1 MEVGSGGEKGKPTQL
16 SIPAGFEITSQC
28 CKEES
33 FEVGYEERDDVFK
46 EQFDK
51 GVREVGVALEDGETF
66 TRVA

>member
-1 MEVGSGGEKGKPTQL
+1 MEVGSGGEKGQAYTTIN
-16 SIPAGFEITSQC
+16 SCRIRNNISC

-51 GVREVGVALEDGETF
+51 GVREVGVVPEDGETF
-66 TRVA
+66 TGVA